1 MSENEIVQ
9 EQNNQ
14 NEAVV
19 KNATEAAEQTTES
32 TEPVVEI
39 SETEKLTGELAE
51 QKDKYIRLLAEFD
64 NYRRRT
70 AKESIEL
77 RLTASREL
85 MTSLLDVL
93 DDCDRAEKQLGTNID
108 IELQKEGILLVF
120 NKIRNTL
127 ASKGLKAM
135 ESIHTD
141 FDVEKHEA
149 ITEVPAPKKNLIDK
163 VIDEVQKGYYLN
175 DKIIRFAK
183 VVVGK

>member
-9 EQNNQ
+9 ENSSS
-14 NEAVV
+14 NEEIIN
-19 KNATEAAEQTTES
+19 NATETAEQTTEN

-39 SETEKLTGELAE
+39 SETEKLTAELAE

-85 MTSLLDVL
+85 MVSLLDVL

-108 IELQKEGILLVF
+108 IELQKEGIMLVF

-135 ESIHTD
+135 DSIHTL

-149 ITEVPAPKKNLIDK
+149 ITEVPAPKKDLKDK